1 MTRSLYLVVA
11 FALTL
16 TACKDHRNLA
26 PPLARAVPASVGVPN
41 ASAVARATTSPDAGV
56 EAINTGVVPTSS
68 EGATTATVQGD
79 SPASLATSRD
89 IDDLPIHLGDDWQ
102 TTKNKLRSLDSQ
114 CEVRQLTA
122 IEMVICLHIPL
133 SFGFMTARGVA
144 AKTMGG
150 LRVEEVEILGIDSY
164 GDCLRMKDALS
175 ALRSAW
181 KVTKSTET
189 DGPQKTVDL
198 LASKVTDGE
207 DLTLHAHCAPPDVAP
222 TKIWL
227 FDAWVNVDTGM
238 QGFLG
243 RPLSAGLLVREK
255 ITSSVSA
262 GQALQLPLY
271 ERAIMDCYKDSGAG
285 FENAVRNSTRLSKRS
300 KMAFAQYLERA
311 TNPEWFWG
319 EYKSEWVRQLR
330 RQ

>member
-1 MTRSLYLVVA
+1 
-11 FALTL
+11 
-16 TACKDHRNLA
+16 
-26 PPLARAVPASVGVPN
+26 
-41 ASAVARATTSPDAGV
+41 
-56 EAINTGVVPTSS
+56 
-68 EGATTATVQGD
+68 
-79 SPASLATSRD
+79 
-89 IDDLPIHLGDDWQ
+89 
-102 TTKNKLRSLDSQ
+102 
-114 CEVRQLTA
+114 
-122 IEMVICLHIPL
+122 
-133 SFGFMTARGVA
+133 MTARGVA

-164 GDCLRMKDALS
+164 GDCLRMKGRPIGAEIGVEGNED
-175 ALRSAW
+175 
-181 KVTKSTET
+181 TET
-189 DGPQKTVDL
+189 DGPQKNRRS

-207 DLTLHAHCAPPDVAP
+207 GLDPACPLCSARRSP

-243 RPLSAGLLVREK
+243 RPLVPLVGQREDHEF
-255 ITSSVSA
+255 
-262 GQALQLPLY
+262 GFGRPGLQLPLY